1 MSIQVKK
8 ILIFPLTVLVILS
21 FASLALAQTEGDDLE
36 VEEHETLEV
45 STVDLGVDRPGIL
58 PTNPFYFFKEFSRGV
73 RRFFAFDPEKRA
85 ELELKILNERAAE
98 IQVVER
104 LNPDNTEALVRAID
118 NYNEGVDRLR
128 VRLDILRDT
137 SENPNIDRLLD
148 KLMDRSLRHQQ
159 LFDEISGRHEELRGS
174 IRGVRDRL
182 HILERIN
189 REFIT
194 DSDDRNENEDEDDN
208 DNDNTSGSQGNGD
221 RDGLRD
227 VLSPRRSGATFTSPE
242 GIRALPI
249 EDIIN
254 CIQIYRPVCGS
265 DGKTYS
271 NACFARAAG
280 VEVIQFDE
288 CPEVGDTTDN
298 AGSIDNR

>member
-1 MSIQVKK
+1 LSIQVKK
-8 ILIFPLTVLVILS
+8 ILIFPLAVLVILS
-21 FASLALAQTEGDDLE
+21 FASLALAQTEGDDLK
-36 VEEHETLEV
+36 VEEHETLEI
-45 STVDLGVDRPGIL
+45 SKVDLGVDRPGIL

-85 ELELKILNERAAE
+85 ELELKILNVKAAE
-98 IQVVER
+98 IQVIEE

-194 DSDDRNENEDEDDN
+194 DSDDRNENENEGVDDN
-208 DNDNTSGSQGNGD
+208 ISDSQGGEDLD
-221 RDGLRD
+221 RLRD
-227 VLSPRRSGATFTSPE
+227 VLPPRRSGATFTSPE
-242 GIRALPI
+242 GIRSLPI
-249 EDIIN
+249 GDIIN

-280 VEVIQFDE
+280 VEVVQLDE
-288 CPEVGDTTDN
+288 CSEVGDATDN
-298 AGSIDNR
+298 AGSTDNR